1 MIDIPHLYVYEISS
15 ALLFT
20 MIKSESLIE
29 ALSPKLMSI
38 FSLTIHASTQY
49 LYLKTDAIRHK
60 SYYCF

>member
-1 MIDIPHLYVYEISS
+1 MIDIPHLYVYEIAW
-15 ALLFT
+15 ALLST
-20 MIKSESLIE
+20 MIKSESLIK